1 MLCRIGLRGRA
12 NSLKKFQIE
21 AESMEYFEPRSV
33 SEALSVLAK
42 HGAEAKI
49 IAGGTDVMVDI
60 KFKEEPGGLVNIKK
74 IPGLSGISENGAG
87 VRIGPL
93 TNIREIETSAL
104 VRDKLPVL
112 WEAAHQCA
120 SLQVRNTATIGGN
133 ICRASPSGETLTPL
147 LVLEANAILAFSD
160 GERSEPFSNFF
171 QGPGKRAAGV
181 KGLVTE
187 IEVPIPADGSK
198 GFYLKHAVRGAMDI
212 AMVGVAVQLT
222 PDAGRNNVQD
232 VRIGLGA
239 VAPTPLRPVKAEAL
253 LRGKPLTP
261 TLVKQAAEMAASE
274 SSPIDDQRSSAEYR
288 RWIVEALTR
297 RGLAQ
302 TWKAAP

>member
-1 MLCRIGLRGRA
+1 
-12 NSLKKFQIE
+12 
-21 AESMEYFEPRSV
+21 MEYFEPRSV

-93 TNIREIETSAL
+93 TTIREIETSAL

-112 WEAAHQCA
+112 WEAAHQFA

-133 ICRASPSGETLTPL
+133 ICRASPSGETLAPL
-147 LVLEANAILAFSD
+147 LVLDAKAKLAFGD
-160 GERSEPFSNFF
+160 GEKSVPFTSFF
-171 QGPGKRAAGV
+171 QGPGKSSAGSN
-181 KGLVTE
+181 GLLTE
-187 IEVPIPADGSK
+187 IEISYPPANSK
-198 GFYLKHAVRGAMDI
+198 GVYLKHAVRGAMDI
-212 AMVGVAVQLT
+212 AMVGVAVLMT
-222 PDAGRNNVQD
+222 PDSGKNIIQD

-239 VAPTPLRPVKAEAL
+239 VAPTPVRAAKAEAL
-253 LRGKPLTP
+253 LRDKPLTAS
-261 TLVKQAAEMAASE
+261 LLREAAALAASE
-274 SSPIDDQRSSAEYR
+274 SSPINDQRSSAEYR

-297 RGLAQ
+297 QGLEQ
-302 TWKAAP
+302 TWKAAAGKEIGS